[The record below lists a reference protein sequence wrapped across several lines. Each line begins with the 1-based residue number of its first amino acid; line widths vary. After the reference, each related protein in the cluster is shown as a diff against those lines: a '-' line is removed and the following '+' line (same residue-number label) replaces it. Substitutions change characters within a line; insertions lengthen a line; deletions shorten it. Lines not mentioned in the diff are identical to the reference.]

1 MTSYHNDKPC
11 VKAIV
16 YDGLNQRKITVYG
29 KPARVLKTLVL
40 SGAGGVTAL
49 ELSNTWALRL
59 SEYISILRHKYGLE
73 IETLKEHHHDGW
85 HGRYMLHSYV
95 EIILTINF

>member
-1 MTSYHNDKPC
+1 MSISKQKPC

-16 YDGLNQRKITVYG
+16 YDAQTQRTIKVRG
-29 KPARVLKTLVL
+29 KPARVLKALVFNG
-40 SGAGGVTAL
+40 SKGVTAL
-49 ELSNTWALRL
+49 ELSNTWAVRL
-59 SEYISILRHKYGLE
+59 SEYISVLRHDYGLE
-73 IETLKEHHHDGW
+73 IETVKESHYDGW